1 MNVTINMKT
10 IDGLS
15 SNHDRGA
22 IMIPILPSKAIDT

>member
-1 MNVTINMKT
+1 MNVTINMKN

-15 SNHDRGA
+15 NNHDDGT